1 MTPEQMKWVQQG
13 LDKGWITQPYCDRHD
28 SSADEDEDVLNE
40 LFEHSG
46 GDHCMT
52 VVRIKTTEL
61 QDQLD
66 SYRSE
71 LANESLD

>member
-1 MTPEQMKWVQQG
+1 MTPEQKKWVQQG
-13 LDKGWITQPYCDRHD
+13 INKGFITHPYCDTHHA
-28 SSADEDEDVLNE
+28 SADEDEDVLNE

-61 QDQLD
+61 EDQLD
-66 SYRSE
+66 HYRSE
-71 LANESLD
+71 LEDESLD

>member
-1 MTPEQMKWVQQG
+1 MTPEQKKWVQQG
-13 LDKGWITQPYCDRHD
+13 INKGFITEPYCDRH
-28 SSADEDEDVLNE
+28 SASADEDEDVLTE

-61 QDQLD
+61 EDQLD
-66 SYRSE
+66 HYRSE
-71 LANESLD
+71 LEDESLD

>member
-1 MTPEQMKWVQQG
+1 MTPEQKKWVQQG
-13 LDKGWITQPYCDRHD
+13 LDKGWITQPYCDRHGA
-28 SSADEDEDVLNE
+28 SADEDEDVLNE

-52 VVRIKTTEL
+52 VVRIRTTEL

-66 SYRSE
+66 HYRSE